1 MISLFLPLLLSVNTA
16 DAARVRVIFRG
27 NHRTHHS
34 CQHRHVYKH
43 NHYHRPPVHRSGGDW
58 VWVFK
63 HRVKHDRHSH
73 WVPGHWEFREH
84 KRR

>member
-16 DAARVRVIFRG
+16 DAARIKVIFRAG
-27 NHRTHHS
+27 HNTHN
-34 CQHRHVYKH
+34 CQHHHVYKH
-43 NHYHRPPVHRSGGDW
+43 RHHKKPPAHRVDGQW
-58 VWVFK
+58 VWVPK
-63 HRVKHDRHSH
+63 HKIKHGRHSH